1 MDIFIGVFVFVFS
14 RITQKLLADFHKIR
28 LRGGIMGHWKT
39 LDFGGNPDH
48 VTLGLG
54 LWWVADLW
62 LQLGGA
68 SHIPCHC
75 NNLGDY
81 DYTL

>member
-1 MDIFIGVFVFVFS
+1 
-14 RITQKLLADFHKIR
+14 
-28 LRGGIMGHWKT
+28 MGHWKT